1 MNNATITIRLIKSFV
16 YRTIKYLI
24 LHEVNLEQ
32 TTVYELQQR
41 IQKGIKYRKN
51 KKQEIKTRSE
61 FNTYATYPFGHFPIV
76 YNIDTLKIYAY
87 AHKTKTSNRVINLDH
102 DEWILD
108 PIMTLATCGIRKHET
123 ELSFFRMS
131 DYEQFKACPE
141 EKW

>member
-41 IQKGIKYRKN
+41 IQK
-51 KKQEIKTRSE
+51 EIKTRSE
-61 FNTYATYPFGHFPIV
+61 FNTYATYPF
-76 YNIDTLKIYAY
+76 DTLKIYAY

-108 PIMTLATCGIRKHET
+108 PIMTLATCGIQHET